1 MPGQKQHPKLPNS
14 CYLNRRDFSERVFG
28 NLTYLWLL
36 WPCQSQVWEACVTG
50 RPAGGPGA
58 AGCTLR
64 TSKRSWHGSC
74 AGRGDTCP
82 PRYWRRKTKCEG
94 DTDARCC
101 WTDAGDEEWST
112 WQESPGGAQDVV
124 ANPSPVK
131 LNSLSAS
138 RGFWSSPPLRPHTQN
153 VCIHLSTCF
162 GGSRRRLL
170 LFCHICFPFFF
181 SSFQRCGLTAVTGV
195 NRHGP
200 CHVARTQSSSPWPSA
215 GAQGTSLAEFLSVKD
230 IRSGILQRLAKGI
243 SLHGRSGSVTV
254 QGLKKNLD
262 RSQTKGTALVISYC
276 YRGEKQ
282 PESLAL
288 NYYFKGLPYNLTY
301 DGMKSKM

>member
-28 NLTYLWLL
+28 NLTYLRLL

-101 WTDAGDEEWST
+101 WTDAGDEERST

-181 SSFQRCGLTAVTGV
+181 FLFSEVWFNSSHGSEQTRALPCGKDTVLLALAQCRSSGHKLSRVPLCQRYKEWHPPKAGERHQLTWQKRQRDGS
-195 NRHGP
+195 RPEKELGSFP
-200 CHVARTQSSSPWPSA
+200 DERD
-215 GAQGTSLAEFLSVKD
+215 GTSDQLLLPGGKTAREFS
-230 IRSGILQRLAKGI
+230 
-243 SLHGRSGSVTV
+243 
-254 QGLKKNLD
+254 
-262 RSQTKGTALVISYC
+262 SQL
-276 YRGEKQ
+276 
-282 PESLAL
+282 L
-288 NYYFKGLPYNLTY
+288 F
-301 DGMKSKM
+301 